1 MSDYNLLSVLAVF
14 AVPACGGLLFGYDI
28 GATSFV
34 VQQIIDGDHSGVKWY
49 KTLDDNIQLQGA
61 ITSASVLGAL
71 LASILVFKLSVS
83 IGRKAEL
90 QIGSL
95 LYLLGAIVEG
105 ISANNSWN
113 ANAGLTVLMCG
124 RIIYGLGIGFSMHGA
139 PAYIGEM
146 SPPHIRGF
154 LMSLKEAA
162 IVVGILAGYLIGYLL
177 SNTDGGWGY
186 TFGVAGIP
194 AGMMFLGCSVL
205 HESARWLYQ
214 DGQKEEALLSLKW
227 VFPTT
232 IAEQTLEEF
241 KSQEEG
247 NRAAQKAEAGG
258 DDSEGKEVTVWDQR
272 FRPALIAGVGLVF
285 LQQVTGQPSVLY
297 YAAEIFD
304 SAGLSS
310 VATVAMAAF
319 KLIMTMLA
327 VVTVDKYG
335 RKLLLYVGISVM
347 LVSLITLAIAF
358 SQMPEQSDDPDSGS
372 SESISGTKIV
382 VLVALFTYI
391 GGYQIGFGPISWL
404 LIAEVFPMEVRGQA
418 VSLAVQTNFFWNV
431 VTSYLFPLILDA
443 LGPAYTFG
451 LFGVIDLMALYHVFA
466 NVPETKGLTLEE
478 IEQLF
483 NPKTSG
489 GRLISSVSAVD
500 RSPLLAVGGNDEEDE
515 EDNRSM

>member
-1 MSDYNLLSVLAVF
+1 MGDYILSSVVNVF
-14 AVPACGGLLFGYDI
+14 SFPALGGFLFGYDI

-34 VQQIIDGDHSGVKWY
+34 VQQIIDGEHSGVTWS

-61 ITSASVLGAL
+61 VTSASVLGAL
-71 LASILVFKLSVS
+71 IASIMVFKLSVI

-95 LYLLGAIVEG
+95 LYLLGAVVEG
-105 ISANNSWN
+105 ISANSSWDANS
-113 ANAGLTVLMCG
+113 GITVLIIG

-146 SPPHIRGF
+146 SPPDIRGF

-162 IVVGILAGYLIGYLL
+162 IVVGILAGYLVGFLL
-177 SNTDGGWGY
+177 SNTNGGWGY
-186 TFGVAGIP
+186 TFGVAVIP
-194 AGMMFLGCSVL
+194 AGLMFLGCMFL
-205 HESARWLYQ
+205 HESARWLFQ
-214 DGQKEEALLSLKW
+214 AGRKEEALASLTW
-227 VFPTT
+227 VFPASK
-232 IAEQTLEEF
+232 AEQTLEEF
-241 KSQEEG
+241 RAQDEG
-247 NRAAQKAEAGG
+247 NKAAHKAEAGG
-258 DDSEGKEVTVWDQR
+258 EEEAAPTVWDPR

-319 KLIMTMLA
+319 KLFMTMLA
-327 VVTVDKYG
+327 VFTVDRYG

-347 LVSLITLAIAF
+347 FVSLLTLAVAF
-358 SQMPEQSDDPDSGS
+358 SQMPTDSDSGDGDSDS
-372 SESISGTKIV
+372 SLSGTKIV

-391 GGYQIGFGPISWL
+391 GGYQIGFGPIAWL

-451 LFGVIDLMALYHVFA
+451 LFGAIDLLALYHVFA

-483 NPKTSG
+483 NPKTAG
-489 GRLISSVSAVD
+489 GRMVSSVSAVD
-500 RSPLLAVGGNDEEDE
+500 RTPLLAVQETNK
-515 EDNRSM
+515 

>member
-1 MSDYNLLSVLAVF
+1 MSEYIIASVVQVF
-14 AVPACGGLLFGYDI
+14 TFPALGGFLFGYDI

-34 VQQIIDGDHSGVKWY
+34 VQQIIDGEHSGVKWS

-61 ITSASVLGAL
+61 VTSASVFGAL
-71 LASILVFKLSVS
+71 FASIIVFKLSVI

-95 LYLLGAIVEG
+95 LYVLGAVVEG
-105 ISANNSWN
+105 ISANSRWD
-113 ANAGLTVLMCG
+113 ANTGLSVLILG

-146 SPPHIRGF
+146 SPPDIRGF

-162 IVVGILAGYLIGYLL
+162 IVVGILGGYLVGYLL
-177 SNTDGGWGY
+177 SDTDGGWGY
-186 TFGVAGIP
+186 TFGAAAIP
-194 AGMMFLGCSVL
+194 AGVMFFGCLLL
-205 HESARWLYQ
+205 HESARWLFQ
-214 DGQKEEALLSLKW
+214 AGRAEEALASLKW

-232 IAEQTLEEF
+232 TAEQTLQEF
-241 KSQEEG
+241 KAQEEG
-247 NRAAQKAEAGG
+247 NKAAAKAEAGASG
-258 DDSEGKEVTVWDQR
+258 GEEKEVTVWDPR

-319 KLIMTMLA
+319 KLFMTMLA
-327 VVTVDKYG
+327 VFTVDRYG

-347 LVSLITLAIAF
+347 FVSLVTLAVAF
-358 SQMPEQSDDPDSGS
+358 SQMPTDDDGSSGS
-372 SESISGTKIV
+372 DSISGTKVV

-451 LFGVIDLMALYHVFA
+451 IFGAVDLLALYHVFA
-466 NVPETKGLTLEE
+466 NVPETKGLTLEQ

-483 NPKTSG
+483 NPKT
-489 GRLISSVSAVD
+489 RLVSSVSAVD
-500 RSPLLAVGGNDEEDE
+500 HRPLLQSDED
-515 EDNRSM
+515 DDHSM